1 MTEELDNVLELED
14 APQVEVDDLSLATE
28 EEVEELFQNNR
39 IVGFY
44 ENEDSIEEL
53 PSFSESS
60 IEEIEYVL
68 RDVLRFFSPE
78 ELDFIYL
85 NLILGKSQTEL
96 TEIFDKTQPALCCD
110 SNRIKEE
117 IGVVRKM
124 REAREEVLEFLSR
137 EKTGL
142 NYMERNVL
150 TVFFYS
156 LSITKSAYIL
166 QINAMLCRAR
176 IEATIKKLE
185 TLGYEKMFNYF
196 NYVLEHLNKLKT
208 SVSEKLKNNTSS
220 KWDYTSGYVST
231 QLF

>member
-1 MTEELDNVLELED
+1 MNKKTLED
-14 APQVEVDDLSLATE
+14 IPQLDIEDPSLATE

-53 PSFSESS
+53 PSFTESS

-68 RDVLRFFSPE
+68 RDVFRYFSAE

-96 TEIFDKTQPALCCD
+96 TEIFNKTQPALCCD

-124 REAREEVLEFLSR
+124 REAREEVLDFLSQER
-137 EKTGL
+137 TGL

-150 TVFFYS
+150 IAFFYS

-176 IEATIKKLE
+176 IEATIKKLQA
-185 TLGYEKMFNYF
+185 LGYEKMFNYF
-196 NYVLEHLNKLKT
+196 RYVLEHLNKLKT
-208 SVSEKLKNNTSS
+208 NVSEKLKNKESS

-231 QLF
+231 ELF